1 MTDRQT
7 DLHKVKENL
16 STVEVNFKDCAK
28 RLPNTI
34 QIRLKRHFIL
44 ENSFWGV
51 EAQKYPFCESDH
63 FWFNQKCSLS
73 FKMKCSFVTS
83 AGQRRVPDRD
93 SDQFY
98 I

>member
-1 MTDRQT
+1 MATVSKISNDSQT

-34 QIRLKRHFIL
+34 QIRLKKHFIL

-51 EAQKYPFCESDH
+51 KAQKYSFCAEI
-63 FWFNQKCSLS
+63 SLS